1 MYVKH
6 YNKDSRQLRETF
18 IFTGFWQSVGS
29 RFKCA
34 VRCSNS
40 TFLGLLLLMCGDVEP
55 CPRRNQNTRFNPEL
69 KKLTSIKGVKIFHYN
84 VRGLSLNFD
93 HIVAMLKC
101 FSNMDVVTLSETHLQ
116 CEKSDEDPEAL
127 YFIPGYSFVNKPRKS
142 GKGGGVAAYISD
154 WLTFNRRFDLENDE
168 IECIWLQM
176 KPRKSSS
183 YLTGVIYRLPDSS
196 KHLPKDFNNSFE
208 EMLKKVC
215 ESSLETI
222 LLGDVNVNYLVSGD
236 GRDFKSIVSSNGLKQ
251 IIRKATRICD
261 TTKTLIDIIAT
272 SNISTIV
279 NHGVISTGIG
289 DHEMVGCVRKI
300 NWVKF
305 KPRLIKCH
313 DYRKYN
319 PKEMSEDFRKQNWYP
334 VLNSRN
340 VNNAWNT
347 MKNIML
353 EIFDKHAPRLMK
365 KVKGKLAPWLTDDVK
380 KLMNERD
387 KLLRKARKSPDAEFY
402 KAEYR
407 QKRNAVNIAIR
418 RANASYYNN
427 LVREN
432 STGDPRKFWKTVKS
446 IYPGKAKSS
455 SSIQVFEIDG
465 KTSTNQS
472 DISNG
477 FCSFFMNI
485 IASLKQKSIL
495 LKNFA
500 WQFILFPSQREQR
513 TCLTFS

>member
-1 MYVKH
+1 M
-6 YNKDSRQLRETF
+6 
-18 IFTGFWQSVGS
+18 
-29 RFKCA
+29 
-34 VRCSNS
+34 
-40 TFLGLLLLMCGDVEP
+40 
-55 CPRRNQNTRFNPEL
+55 
-69 KKLTSIKGVKIFHYN
+69 
-84 VRGLSLNFD
+84 
-93 HIVAMLKC
+93 
-101 FSNMDVVTLSETHLQ
+101 
-116 CEKSDEDPEAL
+116 

-154 WLTFNRRFDLENDE
+154 RLTFNRRFDLENDE
-168 IECIWLQM
+168 IECIWLEM
-176 KPRKSSS
+176 KLRKSSS
-183 YLTGVIYRLPDSS
+183 YLIGVIYRPPDSS

-236 GRDFKSIVSSNGLKQ
+236 GRGFKSIVSSNGLKQ

-261 TTKTLIDIIAT
+261 TTETLIDIIAT
-272 SNISTIV
+272 NNISTIV

-319 PKEMSEDFRKQNWYP
+319 PKEMSEDLRKQNWYP

-365 KVKGKLAPWLTDDVK
+365 KVKGKLAPWLTNDVK

-387 KLLRKARKSPDAEFY
+387 KLLQKARKSPDAEFY

-418 RANASYYNN
+418 RAKASYYNN

-455 SSIQVFEIDG
+455 SNIQVFEIDG

-500 WQFILFPSQREQR
+500 WQFILFPSQREQ
-513 TCLTFS
+513 

>member
-1 MYVKH
+1 M
-6 YNKDSRQLRETF
+6 
-18 IFTGFWQSVGS
+18 
-29 RFKCA
+29 
-34 VRCSNS
+34 
-40 TFLGLLLLMCGDVEP
+40 
-55 CPRRNQNTRFNPEL
+55 
-69 KKLTSIKGVKIFHYN
+69 
-84 VRGLSLNFD
+84 
-93 HIVAMLKC
+93 
-101 FSNMDVVTLSETHLQ
+101 
-116 CEKSDEDPEAL
+116 

-142 GKGGGVAAYISD
+142 GKGGGVAVYISD
-154 WLTFNRRFDLENDE
+154 RLTFNRRFDLENDE
-168 IECIWLQM
+168 IECIWLEM

-183 YLTGVIYRLPDSS
+183 YLIGVIYRPTDSS

-215 ESSLETI
+215 ESSLETM

-272 SNISTIV
+272 NNISTIV

-319 PKEMSEDFRKQNWYP
+319 PKGMSEDLRKQNWYP

-365 KVKGKLAPWLTDDVK
+365 K
-380 KLMNERD
+380 
-387 KLLRKARKSPDAEFY
+387 LRG
-402 KAEYR
+402 
-407 QKRNAVNIAIR
+407 N
-418 RANASYYNN
+418 
-427 LVREN
+427 
-432 STGDPRKFWKTVKS
+432 
-446 IYPGKAKSS
+446 
-455 SSIQVFEIDG
+455 
-465 KTSTNQS
+465 
-472 DISNG
+472 
-477 FCSFFMNI
+477 
-485 IASLKQKSIL
+485 
-495 LKNFA
+495 
-500 WQFILFPSQREQR
+500 
-513 TCLTFS
+513 